1 MIRMYERLVYVIPVA
16 TFVALFA
23 LFQMTDPISI
33 GPGGILLVFILLYLF
48 FVSCLF
54 ILLHF
59 GTGLFGKLL
68 LSRKTIEQRQWSIG
82 VRKSYYIA
90 SIVAFAPVC
99 FLAMQSLGQLQ
110 VRDVALVTLLTVV
123 AIFYVVKRS

>member
-16 TFVALFA
+16 AFVALFA
-23 LFQMTDPISI
+23 LFQMSDPVSI
-33 GPGGILLVFILLYLF
+33 GPGGILVVFILLYLF

-59 GTGLFGKLL
+59 GTGVIGKILL
-68 LSRKTIEQRQWSIG
+68 RRKTVEQRQWRIG

-99 FLAMQSLGQLQ
+99 FLAMQSIGQLQ
-110 VRDVALVTLLTVV
+110 IRDITLVTLLTSF

>member
-1 MIRMYERLVYVIPVA
+1 MIRTYQRLVYIIPMA
-16 TFVALFA
+16 TIVALFA

-33 GPGGILLVFILLYLF
+33 GPGGILIVFILIYLF

-54 ILLHF
+54 IILHF
-59 GTGLFGKLL
+59 GAGLVGRIL
-68 LSRKTIEQRQWSIG
+68 LSRKTVEQREWSVGI
-82 VRKSYYIA
+82 RKSYYIA

-99 FLAMQSLGQLQ
+99 LLAMHTIGQLQ
-110 VRDVALVTLLTVV
+110 IRDVALVMVLTFV

>member
-1 MIRMYERLVYVIPVA
+1 MIRKNVRLVYLIPVA
-16 TFVALFA
+16 SFAILFA
-23 LFQMTDPISI
+23 LFQTTDPISI
-33 GPGGILLVFILLYLF
+33 GPGGILVIFIFLYLF

-59 GTGLFGKLL
+59 GTNMIGKIM
-68 LSRKTIEQRQWSIG
+68 LSRKTVEQRQWNIG

-90 SIVAFAPVC
+90 SIVAFAPVI
-99 FLAMQSLGQLQ
+99 FLAMQSIGQLQ
-110 VRDVALVTLLTVV
+110 IRDVMLVSLLTIV

>member
-1 MIRMYERLVYVIPVA
+1 MIRIYQRLVYVIPVA
-16 TFVALFA
+16 TIVALFV
-23 LFQMTDPISI
+23 LFQFTDPISI
-33 GPGGILLVFILLYLF
+33 GPGGILLVFILIYLF

-59 GTGLFGKLL
+59 GTGLAGRIL
-68 LSRKTIEQRQWSIG
+68 LSRKTVEQRQWSIG

-99 FLAMQSLGQLQ
+99 FLAMQSIGQLQ
-110 VRDVALVTLLTVV
+110 VRDVTLVMILTVV
-123 AIFYVVKRS
+123 AIFYVIKRS